1 MLIQTK
7 KRGGRMGLAA
17 VLLAGI
23 LCLAGC
29 GGAPLA
35 ESVPAPESE
44 FSSEAASESASIEEL
59 SQLPPS
65 PEKDPAA
72 EALSEMRQLTTGTAE
87 CLGQMEKL
95 VKPAADGE
103 KQLDTALEQAEAAL
117 KQAGEADPYK
127 AAEEAV
133 QEVMEN
139 LAEGEKALAALEG
152 AD

>member
-44 FSSEAASESASIEEL
+44 FSSEAASESASIE
-59 SQLPPS
+59 
-65 PEKDPAA
+65 
-72 EALSEMRQLTTGTAE
+72 
-87 CLGQMEKL
+87 
-95 VKPAADGE
+95 
-103 KQLDTALEQAEAAL
+103 
-117 KQAGEADPYK
+117 
-127 AAEEAV
+127 
-133 QEVMEN
+133 
-139 LAEGEKALAALEG
+139 
-152 AD
+152 